1 MTDASFE
8 VLLDRPDTLTGAPF
22 PLRALVR
29 LSTTP
34 EASPGPCE
42 TWIREALE
50 SAMGYG
56 QGRFGMLREEM
67 PSGRAAVEDAA
78 RGALETA
85 LHRASHR
92 LDAFELVELTP
103 AGG

>member
-1 MTDASFE
+1 MTDATFE

-29 LSTTP
+29 LRTTP
-34 EASPGPCE
+34 GAAPDACV
-42 TWIREALE
+42 TRIREALE
-50 SAMGYG
+50 SAIAYG

-67 PSGRAAVEDAA
+67 PSRLAAVEDAA

-85 LHRASHR
+85 LHRASYR